1 MIETDVLIT
10 GAVGVVSSIISAWTS
25 WFFARKKYNSEVD
38 NQLIQNMNESLE
50 FYKKLS
56 DDNKSRLDDVL
67 KRNDELEKRDEK
79 LEEEVRQLRMQMLNL
94 MGSLCTDLT
103 CQLRKR
109 DFNLFKEHETTG
121 GQKVEETELHN
132 K

>member
-1 MIETDVLIT
+1 MWNMIELDVLIT

-38 NQLIQNMNESLE
+38 NNLIENMQDSLN
-50 FYKKLS
+50 FYKQLS
-56 DDNKSRLDDVL
+56 DDNRKRLDDVL

-94 MGSLCTDLT
+94 MSSLCTDLT

-109 DFNLFKEHETTG
+109 DFNLFKEHG
-121 GQKVEETELHN
+121 NIDRQKVEEA
-132 K
+132 

>member
-56 DDNKSRLDDVL
+56 DDNKSRLEDVL
-67 KRNDELEKRDEK
+67 KRNDELEKRDER
-79 LEEEVRQLRMQMLNL
+79 LEEEVRQLKTQMFNL
-94 MGSLCTDLT
+94 MSQICLDLT
-103 CQLRKR
+103 CKVRQKE
-109 DFNLFKEHETTG
+109 LFG
-121 GQKVEETELHN
+121 NN
-132 K
+132 KSE